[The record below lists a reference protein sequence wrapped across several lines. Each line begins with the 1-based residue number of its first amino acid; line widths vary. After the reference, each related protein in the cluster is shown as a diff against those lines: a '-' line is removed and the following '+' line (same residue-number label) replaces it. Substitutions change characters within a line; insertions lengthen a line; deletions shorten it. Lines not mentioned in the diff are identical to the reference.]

1 MPNFDLRGEWKT
13 PIGLTSIR
21 GRNYDFITKK
31 QNNFPFFLVITIN
44 FVFLQKDFSTKTL
57 QIKTMRI
64 KTYLLALALL
74 LFGSSTV
81 AAAVDYSNDKDYK
94 VLYEA
99 MHHAFNDGDSAKF
112 FPAVQALERYLFDKN
127 DLHGYYTQRCN
138 EIVFQMNQQRIYEA
152 YKLAR
157 ELSKELREKKIYT
170 EMYMA
175 MNMLGHINRY
185 CGNKEEAKENWR
197 EVLRLMEENG
207 YYSSMPSIY
216 MNIVN
221 VALDDSPQE
230 ADSLLELAKAIAL
243 KHCPERVF
251 DIETRRTLSYYYRG
265 DYNRFLKGYESYK
278 KGEAEGKSSVHGR
291 EIEVY
296 HEALL
301 GNTDEA
307 VKMAREELGDE
318 GLDAITFIYEKAGR
332 WEEAFHALKKQT
344 TASDSIDN
352 VVLTN
357 SMMGI
362 RDEMMIYE
370 AERTSARHQF
380 YMMSAVILLLT
391 LLALALFYIV
401 QARRRHFKQLKKA
414 YEQALESD
422 KMKTAFIQNISHE
435 VRTPLNIISGFSQV
449 IADPDLDAGIEERRE
464 IARMTQKNARL
475 ITSLIDEMLLLSL
488 NDNSESTKKENLVK
502 VNNLM
507 RDLLQEIKYNLAPK
521 TDIRF
526 ESTLPDDFTI
536 LTNEYQLRIIVNA
549 LVDNAIKN
557 TPKGSILVKVDK
569 PSDDVLNLIVEDTG
583 CGIPAS
589 EAEHIFERFVK
600 LDDFKEGIGLGL
612 PLCRMLI
619 EKLGGTV
626 RLDTTYTQGARFIV
640 TLPIS

>member
-1 MPNFDLRGEWKT
+1 MA
-13 PIGLTSIR
+13 IA
-21 GRNYDFITKK
+21 FI
-31 QNNFPFFLVITIN
+31 
-44 FVFLQKDFSTKTL
+44 
-57 QIKTMRI
+57 
-64 KTYLLALALL
+64 

-81 AAAVDYSNDKDYK
+81 LAAVDYSNDKDYK
-94 VLYEA
+94 MLYDA

-112 FPAVQALERYLFDKN
+112 YPALEALQKYLLDKE

-157 ELSKELREKKIYT
+157 ELSKELREKKVDT

-221 VALDDSPQE
+221 VALDDSTEE
-230 ADSLLELAKAIAL
+230 ADSLLEAAKIIAV

-265 DYNRFLKGYESYK
+265 DYDKFLKGYEAYK
-278 KGEAEGKSSVHGR
+278 KGVAEGKSSVHGR
-291 EIEVY
+291 SIEVY

-301 GNTDEA
+301 GHTDEA

-318 GLDAITFIYEKAGR
+318 GMDAITIIYEKAGR
-332 WEEAFHALKKQT
+332 WEEAFHALKQQT
-344 TASDSIDN
+344 EASDSIDN

-370 AERTSARHQF
+370 AERKTARNQF
-380 YMMSAVILLLT
+380 YMMSAVIILLT
-391 LLALALFYIV
+391 LLATALFYIT
-401 QARRRHFKQLKKA
+401 QSRRRHLKELKKA
-414 YEQALESD
+414 YAQALESD

-449 IADPDLDAGIEERRE
+449 IADPDLNAGFEERRE
-464 IARMTQKNARL
+464 IALMTQKNARL
-475 ITSLIDEMLLLSL
+475 ITTLIDEMLLISL
-488 NDNSESTKKENLVK
+488 NDNSEATKKDNTVE
-502 VNNLM
+502 VNKLM
-507 RDLLQEIKYNLAPK
+507 RYLLQEMKPNISTK
-521 TDIRF
+521 TELRY
-526 ESTLPDDFTI
+526 ESTLPDDFNF
-536 LTNEYQLRIIVNA
+536 LTNEFQLRIIVNA

-557 TPKGSILVKVDK
+557 TPEGSIILKADR
-569 PSDDVLNLIVEDTG
+569 PSDDLLTLVVEDTG
-583 CGIPAS
+583 CGIPAK

-600 LDDFKEGIGLGL
+600 LDTFKEGIGLGL

-619 EKLGGTV
+619 EKLGGSI
-626 RLDTTYTQGARFIV
+626 RLDTSYTKGARFVV

>member
-1 MPNFDLRGEWKT
+1 MM
-13 PIGLTSIR
+13 IR
-21 GRNYDFITKK
+21 
-31 QNNFPFFLVITIN
+31 
-44 FVFLQKDFSTKTL
+44 
-57 QIKTMRI
+57 
-64 KTYLLALALL
+64 TYLLAIAFI
-74 LFGSSTV
+74 LFGSSTGL
-81 AAAVDYSNDKDYK
+81 AAVDYSNDKDYK
-94 VLYEA
+94 MLYDA

-112 FPAVQALERYLFDKN
+112 YPALEALQKYLLDKE

-138 EIVFQMNQQRIYEA
+138 EIVFQMNRQRIYEA

-157 ELSKELREKKIYT
+157 ELSKELREKKVDT

-175 MNMLGHINRY
+175 MNMMGHINRY

-197 EVLRLMEENG
+197 EVLKLMEENG

-221 VALDDSPQE
+221 VALDDSVEE
-230 ADSLLELAKAIAL
+230 ADSLLEAAKIIAV

-265 DYNRFLKGYESYK
+265 DYDKFLKGYEAYK
-278 KGEAEGKSSVHGR
+278 KGVAEGKSSVHGR
-291 EIEVY
+291 SIEVY

-301 GNTDEA
+301 GHTDEA

-318 GLDAITFIYEKAGR
+318 GMDAITIIYEKAGR
-332 WEEAFHALKKQT
+332 WEEAFHALKQQT
-344 TASDSIDN
+344 EASDSIDN

-370 AERTSARHQF
+370 AERKTARNQF
-380 YMMSAVILLLT
+380 YMMSAVIILLT
-391 LLALALFYIV
+391 LLATALFYIT
-401 QARRRHFKQLKKA
+401 QSRRRHLKELKKA
-414 YEQALESD
+414 YAQALESD

-449 IADPDLDAGIEERRE
+449 IADPDLNAGFEERRE
-464 IARMTQKNARL
+464 IAMMTQKNARL
-475 ITSLIDEMLLLSL
+475 ITTLIDEMLLISL
-488 NDNSESTKKENLVK
+488 NDNSEATKKDNTVE
-502 VNNLM
+502 VNKLM
-507 RDLLQEIKYNLAPK
+507 LHLLQEMKPNISTK
-521 TDIRF
+521 TELRY
-526 ESTLPDDFTI
+526 ESTLPDDFNF
-536 LTNEYQLRIIVNA
+536 LTNEFQLRIIVNA

-557 TPKGSILVKVDK
+557 TPEGSIILKADK
-569 PSDDVLNLIVEDTG
+569 PSDDLLTLVVEDTG
-583 CGIPAS
+583 CGIPAK

-600 LDDFKEGIGLGL
+600 LDTFKEGIGLGL

-619 EKLGGTV
+619 EKLGGSI
-626 RLDTTYTQGARFIV
+626 RLDTSYTKGARFVV

>member
-1 MPNFDLRGEWKT
+1 MM
-13 PIGLTSIR
+13 IR
-21 GRNYDFITKK
+21 TF
-31 QNNFPFFLVITIN
+31 
-44 FVFLQKDFSTKTL
+44 
-57 QIKTMRI
+57 
-64 KTYLLALALL
+64 LLAIAFILS
-74 LFGSSTV
+74 GSSTV
-81 AAAVDYSNDKDYK
+81 LAAVDYSNDKDYK
-94 VLYEA
+94 MLYDA

-112 FPAVQALERYLFDKN
+112 YPALEALQKYLLDKE

-157 ELSKELREKKIYT
+157 ELSKELREKKVDT

-175 MNMLGHINRY
+175 MNMMGHINRY

-197 EVLRLMEENG
+197 EVLKLMEENG

-221 VALDDSPQE
+221 VALDDSVEE
-230 ADSLLELAKAIAL
+230 ADSLLEAAKIIAV

-251 DIETRRTLSYYYRG
+251 DIETRRTLSYYFRG
-265 DYNRFLKGYESYK
+265 DYDKFLKGYEAYK
-278 KGEAEGKSSVHGR
+278 KGVAEGKSSVHGR
-291 EIEVY
+291 SIEVY

-301 GNTDEA
+301 GHTDEA

-318 GLDAITFIYEKAGR
+318 GMDAITIIYEKAGR
-332 WEEAFHALKKQT
+332 WEEAFHALKQQT
-344 TASDSIDN
+344 EASDSIDN

-370 AERTSARHQF
+370 AERKTARNQF
-380 YMMSAVILLLT
+380 YMMSAVIILLT
-391 LLALALFYIV
+391 LLATALFYIT
-401 QARRRHFKQLKKA
+401 QSRRRHLKELKKA
-414 YEQALESD
+414 YAQALESD

-449 IADPDLDAGIEERRE
+449 IADPDLNAGFEERRE
-464 IARMTQKNARL
+464 IAMMTQKNARL
-475 ITSLIDEMLLLSL
+475 ITTLIDEMLLISL
-488 NDNSESTKKENLVK
+488 NDNSEATKKDNTVE
-502 VNNLM
+502 VNKLM
-507 RDLLQEIKYNLAPK
+507 RYLLQEMKPNISTK
-521 TDIRF
+521 TELRY
-526 ESTLPDDFTI
+526 ESTLPDDFNF
-536 LTNEYQLRIIVNA
+536 LTNEFQLRIIVNA

-557 TPKGSILVKVDK
+557 TPEGSIILKADK
-569 PSDDVLNLIVEDTG
+569 PSDDLLTLVVEDTG
-583 CGIPAS
+583 CGIPAK

-600 LDDFKEGIGLGL
+600 LDTFKEGIGLGL

-619 EKLGGTV
+619 EKLGGSI
-626 RLDTTYTQGARFIV
+626 RLDTSYTKGARFVV

>member
-1 MPNFDLRGEWKT
+1 MM
-13 PIGLTSIR
+13 IR
-21 GRNYDFITKK
+21 TF
-31 QNNFPFFLVITIN
+31 
-44 FVFLQKDFSTKTL
+44 
-57 QIKTMRI
+57 
-64 KTYLLALALL
+64 LLAIAFI
-74 LFGSSTV
+74 LFGSSTGL
-81 AAAVDYSNDKDYK
+81 AAVDYSNDKDYK
-94 VLYEA
+94 MLYDA

-112 FPAVQALERYLFDKN
+112 YPALEALQKYLLDKE

-157 ELSKELREKKIYT
+157 ELSKELREKKVDT

-175 MNMLGHINRY
+175 MNMMGHINRY

-197 EVLRLMEENG
+197 EVLKLMEENG

-221 VALDDSPQE
+221 VALDDSVEE
-230 ADSLLELAKAIAL
+230 ADSLLEAAKIIAL

-265 DYNRFLKGYESYK
+265 DYDKFLKGYEAYK
-278 KGEAEGKSSVHGR
+278 KGVAEGKSSVHGR
-291 EIEVY
+291 SIEVY

-301 GNTDEA
+301 GHTDEA

-318 GLDAITFIYEKAGR
+318 GMDAITIIYEKAGR
-332 WEEAFHALKKQT
+332 WEEAFHALKQQT
-344 TASDSIDN
+344 EASDSIDN

-370 AERTSARHQF
+370 AERKTARNQF
-380 YMMSAVILLLT
+380 YMMSAVIILLT
-391 LLALALFYIV
+391 LLATALFYIT
-401 QARRRHFKQLKKA
+401 QSRRRHLKELKKA
-414 YEQALESD
+414 YAQALESD

-449 IADPDLDAGIEERRE
+449 IADPDLNAGFEERRE
-464 IARMTQKNARL
+464 IAMMTQKNARL
-475 ITSLIDEMLLLSL
+475 ITTLIDEMLLISL
-488 NDNSESTKKENLVK
+488 NDNSEATKKDNTVE
-502 VNNLM
+502 VNKLM
-507 RDLLQEIKYNLAPK
+507 LHLLQEMKPNISTK
-521 TDIRF
+521 TELRY
-526 ESTLPDDFTI
+526 ESTLPDDFNF
-536 LTNEYQLRIIVNA
+536 LTNEFQLRIIVNA

-557 TPKGSILVKVDK
+557 TPEGSIILKADK
-569 PSDDVLNLIVEDTG
+569 SSDDLLTLVVEDTG
-583 CGIPAS
+583 CGIPAK

-600 LDDFKEGIGLGL
+600 LDTFKEGIGLGL

-619 EKLGGTV
+619 EKLGGSI
-626 RLDTTYTQGARFIV
+626 RLDTSYTKGARFVV

>member
-1 MPNFDLRGEWKT
+1 MD
-13 PIGLTSIR
+13 ITS
-21 GRNYDFITKK
+21 
-31 QNNFPFFLVITIN
+31 N
-44 FVFLQKDFSTKTL
+44 FVNLQKDLSTETIDNKTMK
-57 QIKTMRI
+57 IKTV
-64 KTYLLALALL
+64 LLALALL
-74 LFGSSTV
+74 LFCSSTV
-81 AAAVDYSNDKDYK
+81 FATAVDYSNDKTYK
-94 VLYEA
+94 DLYDA

-112 FPAVQALERYLFDKN
+112 FPALYALQQYLLDQN

-157 ELSKELREKKIYT
+157 ELSKELREKKVDK

-197 EVLRLMEENG
+197 EVLRLMEEHG

-221 VALDDSPQE
+221 VALDDDPHE
-230 ADSLLELAKAIAL
+230 ADSLLEIAKTISL

-251 DIETRRTLSYYYRG
+251 DIETRRTLSYFYRG
-265 DYNRFLKGYESYK
+265 DMERFLKGYEAYK
-278 KGEAEGKSSVHGR
+278 QGEADGKSSVHGR

-301 GNTDEA
+301 GHTDEA
-307 VKMAREELGDE
+307 VNMARQELGDE
-318 GLDAITFIYEKAGR
+318 GLDAITIIYENAGR
-332 WEEAFHALKKQT
+332 WKDAFRALKKQT
-344 TASDSIDN
+344 AASDSIDN

-370 AERTSARHQF
+370 AERATARIRF
-380 YMMSAVILLLT
+380 YMMLAVILLLG
-391 LLALALFYIV
+391 LLVAALFYIM
-401 QARRRHFKQLKKA
+401 QTRRRHLKQLSKA
-414 YEQALESD
+414 YKQALESD
-422 KMKTAFIQNISHE
+422 KMKTAFIKNISHE

-449 IADPDLDAGIEERRE
+449 IANSDLDTDIEERRE

-475 ITSLIDEMLLLSL
+475 ITTLIDEMLLVSL
-488 NDNSESTKKENLVK
+488 NENSEEAKKENLIK
-502 VNNLM
+502 INGLM
-507 RDLLQEIKYNLAPK
+507 RNLLQDAKGNISTRTTIEFD
-521 TDIRF
+521 T
-526 ESTLPDDFTI
+526 TLPDDFTI
-536 LTNEYQLRIIVNA
+536 LSNEYMLRIIINA
-549 LVDNAIKN
+549 LVDNAVKN
-557 TPKGSILVKVDK
+557 TPDGTITLKATK
-569 PSDDVLNLIVEDTG
+569 PNDNELTLTVEDTG
-583 CGIPAS
+583 CGIPAN

-600 LDDFKEGIGLGL
+600 LDAFKEGIGLGL

-619 EKLGGTV
+619 KKLNGTI
-626 RLDTTYTQGARFIV
+626 RLDTTYTTGARFIV

>member
-1 MPNFDLRGEWKT
+1 MM
-13 PIGLTSIR
+13 IR
-21 GRNYDFITKK
+21 TF
-31 QNNFPFFLVITIN
+31 
-44 FVFLQKDFSTKTL
+44 
-57 QIKTMRI
+57 
-64 KTYLLALALL
+64 LLAIAFILS
-74 LFGSSTV
+74 GSSTV
-81 AAAVDYSNDKDYK
+81 LAAVDYSNDKDYK
-94 VLYEA
+94 MLYDA

-112 FPAVQALERYLFDKN
+112 YPALEALQKYLLDKE

-157 ELSKELREKKIYT
+157 ELSKELREKKVDT

-175 MNMLGHINRY
+175 MNMMGHINRY

-197 EVLRLMEENG
+197 EVLKLMEENG

-221 VALDDSPQE
+221 VALDDSVEE
-230 ADSLLELAKAIAL
+230 ADSLLEAAKIIAL

-265 DYNRFLKGYESYK
+265 DYDKFLKGYEAYK
-278 KGEAEGKSSVHGR
+278 KGVAEGKSSVHGR
-291 EIEVY
+291 SIEVY

-301 GNTDEA
+301 GHTDEA

-318 GLDAITFIYEKAGR
+318 GMDAISIIYEKAGR
-332 WEEAFHALKKQT
+332 WEEAFHALKQQT
-344 TASDSIDN
+344 EASDSIDN

-370 AERTSARHQF
+370 AERKTARNQL
-380 YMMSAVILLLT
+380 YMLSAVIILLT
-391 LLALALFYIV
+391 LLATALFYIT
-401 QARRRHFKQLKKA
+401 QSRRRHLKELKKA
-414 YEQALESD
+414 YAQALESD

-449 IADPDLDAGIEERRE
+449 IADPDLNAGFEERRE
-464 IARMTQKNARL
+464 IAMMTQKNARL
-475 ITSLIDEMLLLSL
+475 ITTLIDEMLLISL
-488 NDNSESTKKENLVK
+488 NDNSEATKKDNTVE
-502 VNNLM
+502 VNKLM
-507 RDLLQEIKYNLAPK
+507 RYLLQEMKPNISTK
-521 TDIRF
+521 TELRY
-526 ESTLPDDFTI
+526 ESTLPDDFNF
-536 LTNEYQLRIIVNA
+536 LTNEFQLRIIVNA

-557 TPKGSILVKVDK
+557 TPEGSIILKADK
-569 PSDDVLNLIVEDTG
+569 PSDDLLTLVVEDTG
-583 CGIPAS
+583 CGIPAK

-600 LDDFKEGIGLGL
+600 LDTFKEGIGLGL

-619 EKLGGTV
+619 EKLGGSI
-626 RLDTTYTQGARFIV
+626 RLDTSYTKGARFVV